1 MEKPEIEY
9 PCTWSYRAI
18 GTDKE
23 LMLREIPNKLG
34 SIPHTVSPGNTSRA
48 GNYCSLQID
57 ATVQSESE
65 RLSVTPL
72 LQSIP
77 GVKMVL

>member
-1 MEKPEIEY
+1 MEKPVIEY

-18 GTDKE
+18 GTDKDV
-23 LMLREIPNKLG
+23 MLKEIPKKLG
-34 SIPHTVSPGNTSRA
+34 SIPHTVSPGNTSRG
-48 GNYCSLQID
+48 GNYCSLNID

-65 RLSVTPL
+65 RLSITPL
-72 LQSIP
+72 LKSIP